1 MGLLSGGLLV
11 LAIAMLAATGMA
23 AAFTLLI
30 GSLAESLLAAYV
42 IAWAWLVASLTA
54 LSLVGGVSAPGL
66 WVVLIA
72 GVACSGTA
80 WYVAGR
86 PRLALKPSVVG
97 LGEAIRVG
105 PVAVLA
111 VSVAL
116 GVAYTLVAGIGV
128 APNDGDALAYHLPRA
143 LLWKQQESVGWIPD
157 ATDSRLNVMP
167 PVAEM
172 GQLATMLVSDRDR
185 FVAVGQL
192 AALFATAGAI
202 ALLARRLGSDT
213 RGAVFG
219 ALLFV
224 SLPVVILQAA
234 SALNDLVVCS
244 FLACTAAL
252 LLSNSR
258 AAVAVGALS
267 TALAVGTKVTA
278 VFGLPWIALV
288 VLTSMRQGRLRSI
301 AALVGGAL
309 LGSGWY
315 WMNLW
320 HTGHLDGGYGS
331 ESGQRPDGMGVVAT
345 TLRQLGLDLLDRSG
359 VNGRDVSV
367 YGIAALVLAAAA
379 ILLRARGKP
388 WLALLLG
395 AVLVAVVPVVLA
407 PVGSLL
413 LQGWQEAWTALG
425 DAELAVQPPTEFELS
440 VLADATESWYGPVL
454 VVCLV
459 LTPVALL
466 WRSRHRSHRRLLTAL
481 SAAPIVSLVALAALL
496 TYDPFR
502 GRFLM
507 FAVALA
513 AAGWGSLLR
522 WPAVA
527 WGLTGLAMVTA
538 GMSIAMS
545 MGKPSGLVLFEDDP
559 GPVSRDS
566 IWGRTR
572 AAQQGQLRPGG
583 DEIDVVGF
591 VETAVPESA
600 SIALALRP
608 NDYLSPFFGAGLGR
622 QVVLIQRER
631 SEGLAGAAWLVTA
644 PRTGAGECPDDWREE
659 FGVGDWKVLRRVA
672 NGSCQVR

>member
-42 IAWAWLVASLTA
+42 IAWGWLVASLAA
-54 LSLVGGVSAPGL
+54 LSVVGGVSTPGL
-66 WVVLIA
+66 WLVLIA
-72 GVACSGTA
+72 GIAGSGMA

-86 PRLALKPSVVG
+86 PTPSLRPSVVG
-97 LGEAIRVG
+97 LGEAFRGG
-105 PVAVLA
+105 PVAVLGVA
-111 VSVAL
+111 VGL
-116 GVAYTLVAGIGV
+116 GVAYTIAVGSGV

-143 LLWKQQESVGWIPD
+143 LLWKQQESVGWIAD

-167 PVAEM
+167 PIAEM
-172 GQLATMLVSDRDR
+172 GQLATMLVSGRDR

-192 AALFATAGAI
+192 AALLATAGAV
-202 ALLARRLGSDT
+202 ARLARRLGSDT

-244 FLACTAAL
+244 FLACAAAL
-252 LLSNSR
+252 LLSKSR

-278 VFGLPWIALV
+278 VFGFPWIAVL
-288 VLTSMRQGRLRSI
+288 VLTASRRGRGRSM
-301 AALVGGAL
+301 AALAAGGL

-331 ESGQRPDGMGVVAT
+331 ESGQRPDGLGVVAT

-359 VNGRDVSV
+359 VNGRDVAV
-367 YGIAALVLAAAA
+367 YGIAALVLAAAS
-379 ILLRARGKP
+379 ILVRAGGKP
-388 WLALLLG
+388 WLGLLLG

-407 PVGSLL
+407 PVGSFL
-413 LQGWQEAWTALG
+413 LQGWQETWTALG
-425 DAELAVQPPTEFELS
+425 DAELAFQPPTEFELS

-466 WRSRHRSHRRLLTAL
+466 WRSRHRYHRRLLTVL
-481 SAAPIVSLVALAALL
+481 SAAPIVSIVALAALL

-507 FAVALA
+507 IAVALA
-513 AAGWGSLLR
+513 AASWGSLLR

-527 WGLTGLAMVTA
+527 WGLTGLAIVTA

-566 IWGRTR
+566 IWGRAR
-572 AAQQGQLRPGG
+572 VGQQGQLRPGG
-583 DEIDVVGF
+583 DEVDVMGF
-591 VETAVPESA
+591 VEAAVPGQT

-608 NDYLSPFFGAGLGR
+608 NDYLSPFFGAELGR
-622 QVVLIQRER
+622 HVVLIQGER
-631 SEGLAGAAWLVTA
+631 GQGLAGVAWLVTA

-659 FGVGDWKVLRRVA
+659 FGVGDWKVLKRVDD
-672 NGSCQVR
+672 GSC